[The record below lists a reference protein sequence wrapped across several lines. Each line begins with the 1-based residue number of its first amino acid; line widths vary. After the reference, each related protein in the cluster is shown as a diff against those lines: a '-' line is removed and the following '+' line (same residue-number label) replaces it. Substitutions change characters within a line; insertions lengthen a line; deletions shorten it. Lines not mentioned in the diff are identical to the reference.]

1 LRSRPDFPFAFGHG
15 SPYLGS
21 MPMEPPPD
29 LASLSL
35 TDIARLLAEKR
46 LPPVDKWNPEHCGD
60 SEMRIARDGT
70 WFHQGSPIGREA
82 MVRLFSTIL
91 RREPDGSYV
100 LVTPVEKLSIE
111 VEDAPFVAVELKSE
125 GVGKDRALA
134 FRLNT
139 GDLVAAGPD
148 NALTVREGENGP
160 HPYLYV
166 RGGMEALVARSVYYE
181 LVNLALDEGGERV
194 GLWSNGAFF
203 PLDGAA

>member
-1 LRSRPDFPFAFGHG
+1 
-15 SPYLGS
+15 

-35 TDIARLLAEKR
+35 TDLARLLAEKR
-46 LPPVDKWNPEHCGD
+46 LPPVEKWNPEHCGD
-60 SEMRIARDGT
+60 SDMRIARDGT

-91 RREPDGSYV
+91 RREADGSYV

-111 VEDAPFVAVELKSE
+111 VEDAPFLAVELKTE
-125 GVGKDRALA
+125 GKGRERSMA

-148 NALTVREGENGP
+148 NALILRDTLDGP
-160 HPYLYV
+160 HPYLHV
-166 RGGMEALVARSVYYE
+166 RGGLEALIARSVYYE
-181 LVNLALDEGGERV
+181 LMNLALDENADPI
-194 GLWSNGAFF
+194 GLWSNGTFF
-203 PLDGAA
+203 PLDGSA

>member
-1 LRSRPDFPFAFGHG
+1 MDPS
-15 SPYLGS
+15 
-21 MPMEPPPD
+21 PD
-29 LASLSL
+29 LADLSLS
-35 TDIARLLAEKR
+35 DIARLLAEKK
-46 LPPVDKWNPEHCGD
+46 LPPVEKWNPDHCGD
-60 SEMRIARDGT
+60 SDMRIARDGT

-91 RREPDGSYV
+91 RREADGSYV

-125 GVGKDRALA
+125 GEGRERALA

-148 NALTVREGENGP
+148 NALLVRETADGP
-160 HPYLYV
+160 HPYLHV
-166 RGGMEALVARSVYYE
+166 RAGLEALVVRSVYYE
-181 LVNLALDEGGERV
+181 LMNMALDEGDERI

-203 PLDGAA
+203 PLDGGA